1 MPIRAARIR
10 RRQAIHPSALPRW
23 RGRCTVALVGT
34 TIVVGACSRSGTNTQ
49 GGDAAGGSA
58 AGAST
63 AAPRSAFFLTE
74 EQRQRIHT
82 VAIAPSTYRPTIVT
96 TGTAAFDGDRSTPV
110 LTQISG
116 PVAQILVTTGTY
128 VQPGAAL
135 ARVTSPDFAQAMAAF
150 QKAQTALRNATRIA
164 LLDEQLFKN
173 DAIARSDLDQAR
185 SDSASAWA
193 DREAAI
199 EQMTAFGVDSSTIDA
214 IREGRPSPPAPGV
227 IRAPIAGVVV
237 EKLINP
243 GQVVQ
248 AGQTQ
253 AFTIADLSTMWVMAN
268 VFESN
273 LAAVSRGE
281 PVSITTDAWP
291 DTLRGRVDYVAAIV
305 DTATRATSVRVVVQN
320 THQLLKRDMYV
331 RVAIEAAA
339 PRTGILTPVS
349 SVLRDEEDLP
359 FVFLAQGDG
368 GYDRRSITLG
378 SRVGDAYEV
387 SQGLAA
393 GDHVV
398 SDGGLFIQFAESQ

>member
-1 MPIRAARIR
+1 MWR
-10 RRQAIHPSALPRW
+10 RCALALL
-23 RGRCTVALVGT
+23 GTTVAA
-34 TIVVGACSRSGTNTQ
+34 GACSRSAATTQ

-58 AGAST
+58 ASSPSAT
-63 AAPRSAFFLTE
+63 PAHSAFFLTE
-74 EQRQRIHT
+74 EQRARIHT
-82 VAIAPSTYRPTIVT
+82 VTITPSTYRPTIIT

-116 PVAQILVTTGTY
+116 PVAQILVTTGTR
-128 VQPGAAL
+128 VQPGTAL

-150 QKAQTALRNATRIA
+150 QKAQTALRNTTRIA

-199 EQMTAFGVDSSTIDA
+199 EQMVAFGVDSSTIDA

-243 GQVVQ
+243 GEVVQ

-253 AFTIADLSTMWVMAN
+253 AFTIADLSSMWVMAN

-273 LAAVSRGE
+273 LADVSRGE
-281 PVSITTDAWP
+281 PAWITTNAWP

-320 THQLLKRDMYV
+320 KHELLKRDMYV
-331 RVAIEAAA
+331 RVAIEAAK
-339 PRTGILTPVS
+339 PRQGILAPVS

-359 FVFLAQGDG
+359 FVFLAQADG

-378 SRVGDAYEV
+378 SRVGDEYEV
-387 SQGLAA
+387 TQGLAA
-393 GDHVV
+393 GDRVV
-398 SDGGLFIQFAESQ
+398 SEGGLFIQFAESQ

>member
-1 MPIRAARIR
+1 MLQSRISWNDDCRCRCMLAPPATNPQKAAT
-10 RRQAIHPSALPRW
+10 P
-23 RGRCTVALVGT
+23 
-34 TIVVGACSRSGTNTQ
+34 
-49 GGDAAGGSA
+49 AGGSA
-58 AGAST
+58 ASASA

-116 PVAQILVTTGTY
+116 PVAQILVTTGTR

-150 QKAQTALRNATRIA
+150 QKAQTALRNTTRIA
-164 LLDEQLFKN
+164 LLDEQLYKD

-199 EQMTAFGVDSSTIDA
+199 EQMVAFGVDSSTIDA

-273 LAAVSRGE
+273 LADVSAGRACGIDHDPTHGRIRCGGE
-281 PVSITTDAWP
+281 STTWQLIRRYGDAR
-291 DTLRGRVDYVAAIV
+291 LHRSAI
-305 DTATRATSVRVVVQN
+305 VVQN
-320 THQLLKRDMYV
+320 RHELLKRDMYV
-331 RVAIEAAA
+331 RVSAIRKLAAKA
-339 PRTGILTPVS
+339 RGTGILAPVS
-349 SVLRDEEDLP
+349 SGAARRTRSAVRVLGARP
-359 FVFLAQGDG
+359 NG

-378 SRVGDAYEV
+378 SRVG
-387 SQGLAA
+387 
-393 GDHVV
+393 
-398 SDGGLFIQFAESQ
+398 